1 MVFHNSPESETIRW
15 SIFIVGMNERKSS
28 RGKGRTMTSSNSRV
42 IVRRTS
48 RARQLIER
56 GLTTIEYAIGLL
68 AAATAALILIRVFND
83 NSFFQALTKWVL
95 DIFAQVLSHI

>member
-1 MVFHNSPESETIRW
+1 
-15 SIFIVGMNERKSS
+15 
-28 RGKGRTMTSSNSRV
+28 MTSSNSRV